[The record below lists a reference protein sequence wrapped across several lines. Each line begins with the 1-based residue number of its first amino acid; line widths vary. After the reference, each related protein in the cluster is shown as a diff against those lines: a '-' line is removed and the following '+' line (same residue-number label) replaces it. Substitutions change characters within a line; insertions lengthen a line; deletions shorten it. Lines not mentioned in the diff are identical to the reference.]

1 MNGFEFLAWVAAGAI
16 IFGVTAAIFIF
27 RMVCRENK
35 KAVKEFEEFRK
46 RRNLG

>member
-1 MNGFEFLAWVAAGAI
+1 MNGIEFLAWVAVGAI

-35 KAVKEFEEFRK
+35 KAVEEFKK

>member
-16 IFGVTAAIFIF
+16 VFGVTAAIFIF
-27 RMVCRENK
+27 RMVCLENK
-35 KAVKEFEEFRK
+35 KAVEEFKK